1 VSVARPAVAPGL
13 GGLVVRAGVLAYV
26 GALVALPLAAL
37 LAAGLGQG
45 MTALWAAVSAP
56 VAAEALRLTLVTA
69 GIMAVIN
76 AFMGTATAWVLARY
90 EFAGRGLLSGLVDL
104 PFAIPTL
111 VTGVMLVL
119 LFGPQSPVGGWMTAN
134 DVPIAFAA
142 PSIVLALLFI
152 TVPFV
157 VRAVEP
163 VLMEQDPAEEEAART
178 LGAGT
183 FTVFRRVLLP
193 PLMPSLLSG
202 TIRSYA
208 RALGEFGSI
217 VVVSGNIPHQTLTAP
232 IYVFGEIESG
242 RAEIAAAVSVVLLAV
257 ALGLNVAARA
267 IERLAGV
274 SRA

>member
-45 MTALWAAVSAP
+45 MAALWAAVRAP

-119 LFGPQSPVGGWMTAN
+119 LFGPQSPVGGWMNAN
-134 DVPIAFAA
+134 GVPIAFAT

>member
-90 EFAGRGLLSGLVDL
+90 EFTGRGLLSGLVDL